1 MFTSSHVTFSED
13 KDVTARPLPHAL
25 ARSREGRHLTE
36 LMPLRQ
42 SVCDRWSFRILM
54 CAINLYTHRGMS
66 IMDSIDLSNVGK
78 KTVPVR
84 QYRRFRF
91 GEWEDVCHHH
101 RSPPR

>member
-1 MFTSSHVTFSED
+1 
-13 KDVTARPLPHAL
+13 
-25 ARSREGRHLTE
+25 
-36 LMPLRQ
+36 MP
-42 SVCDRWSFRILM
+42 SFE
-54 CAINLYTHRGMS
+54 CNT
-66 IMDSIDLSNVGK
+66 VGK